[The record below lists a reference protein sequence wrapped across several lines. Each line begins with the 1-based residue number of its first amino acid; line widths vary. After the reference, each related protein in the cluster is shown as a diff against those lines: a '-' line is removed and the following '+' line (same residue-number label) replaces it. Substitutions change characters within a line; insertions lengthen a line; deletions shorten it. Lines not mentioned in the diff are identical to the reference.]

1 MSSSKYDVL
10 IVGAGIAGCAFAHAL
25 STLPRSKPLRIALL
39 ERSLSEPDRIVGEL
53 LQPGGVLAL
62 RKLGIE
68 SCVDG
73 IDAIPVHGYCVVEG
87 GRSVQIPYP
96 GTHQGRSFHHGRF
109 IMKLREAAKRAKGV
123 DVIEASV
130 SSLIERQRRVV
141 GVCASRKTN
150 VSFADGS
157 ANGDAGSD
165 VVKEEL
171 FADLV
176 VVADGC
182 FSNFRTAVMGT
193 AMAKSTTKS
202 HFIGAV
208 LEDAKLPMPQHG
220 TVALIKGYGPV
231 LLYQIGEHDT
241 RMLVDVRTPLPSDLS
256 ASILQARPLRQRT
269 LTSTTAAPHL
279 NQRRPTA
286 PHSPPPPYPNCP
298 IKRPTQAHA

>member
-1 MSSSKYDVL
+1 MSNSHYDVL
-10 IVGAGIAGCAFAHAL
+10 IVGAGIAGCALAHAL
-25 STLPRSKPLRIALL
+25 STVPRSKPFRIALL

-73 IDAIPVHGYCVVEG
+73 IDAIPVHGYCVVES

-96 GTHQGRSFHHGRF
+96 GTHEGRSFHHGRF
-109 IMKLREAAKRAKGV
+109 VMKLREAAGSARGV
-123 DVIEASV
+123 DVIEASATE
-130 SSLIERQRRVV
+130 LIERERRVI
-141 GVCASRKTN
+141 GVRATRKTN
-150 VSFADGS
+150 VSLGEPS
-157 ANGDAGSD
+157 SNGLGDTTGSD
-165 VVKEEL
+165 TVKEEF

-176 VVADGC
+176 VAADGC
-182 FSNFRTAVMGT
+182 FSNFRTAVMGS

-208 LEDAKLPMPQHG
+208 LEDARLPIPQHG

-241 RMLVDVRTPLPSDLS
+241 RMLVDVKVPLPSDLQVYLS
-256 ASILQARPLRQRT
+256 SLSSSRKNT
-269 LTSTTAAPHL
+269 
-279 NQRRPTA
+279 
-286 PHSPPPPYPNCP
+286 
-298 IKRPTQAHA
+298 

>member
-1 MSSSKYDVL
+1 MSPQKYDVL
-10 IVGAGIAGCAFAHAL
+10 IVGAGIAGCALAHAL

-73 IDAIPVHGYCVVEG
+73 IDAIPVHGYCVFESG
-87 GRSVQIPYP
+87 KSVQIPYP
-96 GTHQGRSFHHGRF
+96 GTHEGRSFHHGRF
-109 IMKLREAAKRAKGV
+109 VMKLREAAIKARGV

-130 SSLIERQRRVV
+130 TELIERERRVIGVRATRKRNV
-141 GVCASRKTN
+141 GGEAS
-150 VSFADGS
+150 
-157 ANGDAGSD
+157 NGPDTAED
-165 VVKEEL
+165 TVKEQF

-182 FSNFRTAVMGT
+182 FSNFRAAVMGS

-208 LEDAKLPMPQHG
+208 LEDAKLPIPKHG
-220 TVALIKGYGPV
+220 TVALIKGFGPV

-241 RMLVDVRTPLPSDLS
+241 RMLVDVKAPLPSDLKVH
-256 ASILQARPLRQRT
+256 T
-269 LTSTTAAPHL
+269 LTTFHPQMMLTIDSTPGAHP
-279 NQRRPTA
+279 NQRRPPTSHSFA
-286 PHSPPPPYPNCP
+286 PAGAN
-298 IKRPTQAHA
+298 RPL